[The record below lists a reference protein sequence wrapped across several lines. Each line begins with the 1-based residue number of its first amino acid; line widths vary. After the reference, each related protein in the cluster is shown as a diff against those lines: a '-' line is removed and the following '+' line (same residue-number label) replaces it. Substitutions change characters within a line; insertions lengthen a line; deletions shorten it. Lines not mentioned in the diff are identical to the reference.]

1 MTRLEGKDKVAELL
15 SQGLDP
21 VQIRQRMGISKS
33 AISGYI
39 FRIRA
44 DLGVPAHD

>member
-1 MTRLEGKDKVAELL
+1 MIKLEGKDKVAELL

-21 VQIRQRMGISKS
+21 PQIRERMGLSRS
-33 AISGYI
+33 AISGYMT
-39 FRIRA
+39 RIRA